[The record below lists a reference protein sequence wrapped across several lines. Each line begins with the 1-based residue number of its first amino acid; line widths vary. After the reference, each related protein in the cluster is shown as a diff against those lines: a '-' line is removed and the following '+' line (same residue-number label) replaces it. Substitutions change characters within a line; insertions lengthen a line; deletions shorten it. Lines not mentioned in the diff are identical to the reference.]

1 MSGWRVL
8 LFADGAGNLLHFAVA
23 EINFAGARFFPVVI
37 GQIAGLVAK

>member
-23 EINFAGARFFPVVI
+23 EINFAGARFFRLSLDKLPES
-37 GQIAGLVAK
+37 